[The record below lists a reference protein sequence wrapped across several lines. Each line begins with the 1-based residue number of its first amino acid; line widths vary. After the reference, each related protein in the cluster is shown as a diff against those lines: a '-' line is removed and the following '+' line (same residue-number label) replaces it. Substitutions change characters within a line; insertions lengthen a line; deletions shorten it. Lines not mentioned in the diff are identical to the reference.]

1 LLDDRRQLL
10 CPGAKVIDKT
20 TAYRPS
26 GGRLQQPWA
35 VATRKEALMTTDAKT
50 DLLVT
55 AIEHRLTDIS
65 EQQHALA
72 VEKARL
78 LEQLTPLRLGIL
90 APDMAVAQ
98 LKAKGVKLRR
108 LSPATSADRR
118 PRPATL
124 KAVASIRP
132 ALVPLALAGPQSP
145 GKTKAAL

>member
-1 LLDDRRQLL
+1 
-10 CPGAKVIDKT
+10 
-20 TAYRPS
+20 
-26 GGRLQQPWA
+26 
-35 VATRKEALMTTDAKT
+35 MTTDA
-50 DLLVT
+50 LIT
-55 AIEHRLTDIS
+55 AIQRRLTDIS

-108 LSPATSADRR
+108 LPPAPSADRR

-132 ALVPLALAGPQSP
+132 TLLPFALADPQSP
-145 GKTKAAL
+145 GKTKAAR